1 MVFHDQRVRDL
12 MDMKIFVDT
21 GLLLL
26 YLVAYMIHYIM
37 ATILEALHALS
48 VLSFCFVSHVYSYY
62 LTAHPFFC

>member
-21 GLLLL
+21 GLLLF
-26 YLVAYMIHYIM
+26 YLVAYMIHNIM
-37 ATILEALHALS
+37 ATILETLHALS
-48 VLSFCFVSHVYSYY
+48 VLPFCLVSHIYSYY